1 MTLRPPAGLLFVT
14 AILLGIGLLGASSTA
29 HAALAPAVH
38 DAAGALTI
46 TPTFPLPGS
55 VIPSQTPTITA
66 QFKDNV
72 SLVDPN
78 KVTLALDGVDD
89 SSIEGFKATTT
100 GVSFAVPSIL
110 KLRNGLHD
118 VTVTAGDQQ
127 GNSAVEKWNFTVNTS
142 AVVAP
147 TSPIKIAPEKIIL
160 YVALGI
166 GVAAASVGGYI
177 FYLQQAKRF
186 TFRKYFA
193 THPVRTIYFVLYLP
207 AGIALLFVLLGLLY
221 IYNLP
226 FLPPE
231 SPDYVI
237 IVGIFIGITAFALYS
252 RRERQ
257 RLRAYER
264 AFAQFLF
271 EMADAMRGG
280 LDPAKAMVELSKTQ
294 ANILRKPLR
303 IAADGIQVGRPFDD
317 VLKAMVEPMKSPL
330 ISRYANLIGE
340 ASTVGG
346 ETSIV
351 IHRAAKDMDEF
362 IKIEIERAGAL
373 YLPVVVLYIAFA
385 VLMAVL
391 FALLYIAPSIGTLN
405 VGSAFGSA
413 SPLTAGVSGQS
424 NARLD
429 PVTLKERFFE
439 LMIINS
445 LGTGIIIGAFT
456 EGRARD
462 GLLHSLALVAA
473 TTVAFGLFPL
483 LVR

>member
-1 MTLRPPAGLLFVT
+1 MRRPGLTLVLLALVVGVGALIGAG
-14 AILLGIGLLGASSTA
+14 SA
-29 HAALAPAVH
+29 HAAPVPLTPTASGP
-38 DAAGALTI
+38 LTI
-46 TPTFPLPGS
+46 TPTNPLPGS
-55 VIPSQTPTITA
+55 VTNLQTPTITA
-66 QFKDNV
+66 SFSDSASQ
-72 SLVDPN
+72 VDPTQ
-78 KVTLALDGVDD
+78 VTLFLDGFDD
-89 SSIEGFKATTT
+89 SSFDGFKATPT
-100 GVSFAVPSIL
+100 GVSFLVPSIL
-110 KLRNGLHD
+110 KLKEGLHN
-118 VTVTAGDQQ
+118 VTVKAADKVGNTAQ
-127 GNSAVEKWNFTVNTS
+127 EKWNFTVNTS
-142 AVVAP
+142 AVIGPSA
-147 TSPIKIAPEKIIL
+147 PIKIAPEKIIL

-166 GVAAASVGGYI
+166 GVAASCFGGYI

-193 THPVRTIYFVLYLP
+193 THPVRTIYVVLYVP
-207 AGIALLFVLLGLLY
+207 VTIAVLFVIIGLLY
-221 IYNLP
+221 VYNLP
-226 FLPPE
+226 FLPPG

-237 IVGIFIGITAFALYS
+237 IVGIFIALTAFAFYS

-257 RLRAYER
+257 QLRAYER

-294 ANILRKPLR
+294 ANIMRKPLR
-303 IAADGIQVGRPFDD
+303 IAADGIQVGRPFED
-317 VLKAMVEPMKSPL
+317 VLKAMVEPMKSAL

-340 ASTVGG
+340 AATVGG

-351 IHRAAKDMDEF
+351 IYRAAKDMDDF
-362 IKIEIERAGAL
+362 IKIEAERAGAL

-413 SPLTAGVSGQS
+413 SPLTSGVSGQA

-429 PVTLKERFFE
+429 PATLKERFFD
-439 LMIINS
+439 LMLINS

-462 GLLHSLALVAA
+462 GLIHSLGLVAA
-473 TTVAFGLFPL
+473 TTVAFALFPIL
-483 LVR
+483 IH